1 MLKKN
6 NNMEFIKKYW
16 KLFIGIVGG
25 LFLLYLIIF
34 MLTPKPDMSEL
45 DKYKLEQLDKNINLL
60 IENQKKLDKQI
71 EGYKKELSHIDS
83 TISKVQNQKV
93 IIKEY
98 YKEQGD
104 KISEMK
110 PSEIDKLFH
119 ERYKY

>member
-45 DKYKLEQLDKNINLL
+45 DKYKLEQLDKKINLI

-71 EGYKKELSHIDS
+71 EGYKNELSQIDS
-83 TISKVQNQKV
+83 TIAKVKNQKI

-98 YKEQGD
+98 YKEQGE
-104 KISEMK
+104 KITEMK

-119 ERYKY
+119 NRYKY

>member
-16 KLFIGIVGG
+16 KLFVGVIGG
-25 LFLLYLIIF
+25 LFVLYLIIF

-45 DKYKLEQLDKNINLL
+45 DKYKLEQLDKDINLL

-83 TISKVQNQKV
+83 SIRKVQNQKV
-93 IIKEY
+93 IVKEY
-98 YKEQGD
+98 YKEQGE
-104 KISEMK
+104 KISGMK
-110 PSEIDKLFH
+110 PSEINKLFQ
-119 ERYKY
+119 ERYNY